1 MSITVSSPG
10 REQQIKT
17 LPAAGASSGSGS
29 YFTDPE
35 INPLS
40 QLWQTPVRHDQRTGT
55 SQASASSSRLCSA
68 DERQRTTRP
77 LRAKDTSG
85 PVPGAPVG
93 GCGGRD
99 VAPAAP
105 GMTAVPP
112 EKISEWTRLEA
123 TPHAASPAVRSWM
136 KLAGPQR

>member
-35 INPLS
+35 IYPLS

-68 DERQRTTRP
+68 DERHRTNRP
-77 LRAKDTSG
+77 LRANDTSG
-85 PVPGAPVG
+85 PGSRAPVG
-93 GCGGRD
+93 GSGGRD
-99 VAPAAP
+99 V
-105 GMTAVPP
+105 VPP
-112 EKISEWTRLEA
+112 PRRTAGGPSEKA
-123 TPHAASPAVRSWM
+123 
-136 KLAGPQR
+136 